1 MSYSEQFVRGLEWL
15 WGEGFLS
22 PGGPSEIQNALQGT
36 DICSKKVLDFGCGI
50 GGIDRLLISQF
61 GARKVVAID
70 VEAQLISRAKNDA
83 QRLGYSSEQIEYEL
97 VTPGRLDFPDESFDI
112 VFTKD
117 VIVHI
122 EDKGGIYENI
132 FRVLRSGGTLVG
144 GDWIGSDDTSQ
155 SERVKE
161 WLDFA
166 KLEFF
171 FWTSSEMRELLIEIG
186 FQSVHTI
193 DRNHWYRQSVRDEI
207 ATVSGVN
214 RNKFI
219 EMYGEEQADNR
230 LRSSTLK
237 MKAVDAGELR
247 PTIFKALKP

>member
-1 MSYSEQFVRGLEWL
+1 MSYSDQFVSGLEWL

-22 PGGPSEIQNALQGT
+22 PGGPSEIQNVLQGT
-36 DICSKKVLDFGCGI
+36 DISGKKVLDFGCGI

-83 QRLGYSSEQIEYEL
+83 QRLGYSSEQIEYKL
-97 VTPGRLDFPDESFDI
+97 VTPGRLNFPDESFDI

-117 VIVHI
+117 VIVQI
-122 EDKGGIYENI
+122 EDKGSIYEDI
-132 FRVLRSGGTLVG
+132 FRILRSGGTLVG
-144 GDWIGSDDTSQ
+144 GDWLGSDDTSQ

-207 ATVSGVN
+207 ATVSGEN

-219 EMYGEEQADNR
+219 ELYGEEQADNR

-237 MKAVDAGELR
+237 MKVVDAGELR